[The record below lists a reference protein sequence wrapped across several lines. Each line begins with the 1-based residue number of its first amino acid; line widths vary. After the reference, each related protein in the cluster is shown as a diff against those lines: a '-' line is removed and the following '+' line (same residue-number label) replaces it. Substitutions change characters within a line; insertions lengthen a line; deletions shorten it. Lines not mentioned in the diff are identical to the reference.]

1 MKISLCNEVIAEY
14 DFARQCELAKQMGYD
29 GIEIAP
35 GTLSPEPHLLPAERR
50 AEIRRIAADNG
61 VPVTGLHYL
70 LRTPEGL
77 SITATDAAVRAR
89 TVDVIRR
96 MIALCHDLGG
106 KIIVHGSPAQ
116 RRLEPGREAEGS
128 RYGIEC
134 WAAITKDAEA
144 AGITYCVEPLH
155 QPDANFV
162 NTVEEAAAIVR
173 QIGSPAV
180 RTMIDCS
187 AATIWEK
194 QPVPEL
200 IRQWVPTGLVA
211 HMHFNDPNRRGPG
224 DGMLAFGPI
233 VTALRD
239 TGYAGNASIE
249 PFIYIPDGATCAAR
263 NIGYMRGV
271 MDGLGHVPGS
281 NT

>member
-1 MKISLCNEVIAEY
+1 MRISLCNEVLA
-14 DFARQCELAKQMGYD
+14 DHGFARQCELARQMGYD
-29 GIEIAP
+29 GLELAP
-35 GTLSPEPHLLPAERR
+35 GTLSPDPHLLSAGERK
-50 AEIRRIAADNG
+50 EIRRIAEDNG

-70 LRTPEGL
+70 LMAPKGL

-96 MIALCHDLGG
+96 LIALAHDLGG
-106 KIIVHGSPAQ
+106 TIIVHGSPAQ
-116 RRLEPGREAEGS
+116 RRLEPGHEADGR
-128 RYGIEC
+128 RYGVEC
-134 WAAITKDAEA
+134 WAAIAQDAEA

-173 QIGSPAV
+173 QIGSPAL

-187 AATIWEK
+187 AATIFEK
-194 QPVPEL
+194 QPVTEL
-200 IRQWVPTGLVA
+200 IRQWMPTGLIA

-224 DGMLAFGPI
+224 DGTLHFGPI
-233 VTALRD
+233 IAALRE

-249 PFIYIPDGATCAAR
+249 PFIYIPDCATCAAR

-271 MDGLGHVPGS
+271 MDGLSFTSP
-281 NT
+281 